1 MSTSEAEEGILKVVW
16 ILLEP
21 RSKIAIN
28 REAASIPNGFSL
40 AIQAAVKTL
49 GGVAG
54 SQRSQGP
61 ESGVAGSQCRMVCI
75 RDTLH
80 LGEIWIS
87 EALVPEARTCPDI
100 QIVSGLAPLEFD
112 QDGNLL

>member
-1 MSTSEAEEGILKVVW
+1 MADTSTRRVFEKMDRDATY
-16 ILLEP
+16 
-21 RSKIAIN
+21 
-28 REAASIPNGFSL
+28 PNCLTGGVTVSAKLPMFFDNDRL

-87 EALVPEARTCPDI
+87 EALVPEARICPDI
-100 QIVSGLAPLEFD
+100 QIVL
-112 QDGNLL
+112 